1 MDPIT
6 WAVAGKSAKAAGKKV
21 WGIVQSV
28 PQSVRIGL
36 AVLLVTLFY
45 GHVQYREGV
54 KHEAARHAEARA
66 KLEARIGLLNTALG
80 QATARVETRTVVKL
94 VEIKAQAKIIREK
107 VPYYVSSDSPP
118 LPGGFRLL
126 HDAAVG
132 QADPAPTSAIAT
144 AAPVEAQDAANTVL
158 DNYEAFHVNAARLEG
173 WQNWWQEVEKACKAM
188 PDVCQLQ

>member
-6 WAVAGKSAKAAGKKV
+6 WAVAGKAAKAAGKRV
-21 WGIVQSV
+21 WGFLQSI
-28 PQSVRIGL
+28 PQAVWIGL
-36 AVLLVTLFY
+36 AVLAITLFY
-45 GHVQYREGV
+45 GHVQYNEGI
-54 KHEAARHAEARA
+54 KDEAKRVAAVQAR
-66 KLEARIGLLNTALG
+66 LEARIGLLNTALG

-126 HDAAVG
+126 HDAAVSG
-132 QADPAPTSAIAT
+132 TDPAPATAIAS

-158 DNYEAFHVNAARLEG
+158 DNYEAFHANAARLEG
-173 WQNWWQEVEKACKAM
+173 WQNWWAEVEKACKASKA
-188 PDVCQLQ
+188 CKLQ

>member
-6 WAVAGKSAKAAGKKV
+6 WAVAGKAAKAAGKKV
-21 WGIVQSV
+21 WGIIRSI
-28 PQSVRIGL
+28 PQAVWVGL
-36 AVLLVTLFY
+36 AVLALGLFY
-45 GHVQYREGV
+45 GHVQYKEGV
-54 KHEAARHAEARA
+54 KHEAAKHAAAQA

-126 HDAAVG
+126 HDAAVR
-132 QADPAPTSAIAT
+132 QADPPPASAVAA
-144 AAPVEAQDAANTVL
+144 AAPVEAQDTATTVL
-158 DNYEAFHVNAARLEG
+158 DNYEGFHKNVVLVEG
-173 WQNWWQEVEKACKAM
+173 WQEWWANVEKACKAM